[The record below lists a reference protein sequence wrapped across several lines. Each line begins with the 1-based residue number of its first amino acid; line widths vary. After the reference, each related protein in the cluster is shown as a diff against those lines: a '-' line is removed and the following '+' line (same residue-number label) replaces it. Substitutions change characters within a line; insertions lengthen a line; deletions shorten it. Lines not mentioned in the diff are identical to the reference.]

1 MTKTAYRGTGFQEAK
16 RPSDHPKLRRR
27 IQRRVRNFRRAI
39 YGAGYRICY
48 WVVPKLPSWTIR
60 LLGRLLVVPVSRM
73 LHGRTAAANLVKVYG
88 DELTAAERKRI
99 LASVFRGLSA
109 FLVEC
114 IAARNQ
120 GEDFLRG
127 RVEDTAARKLVA
139 DLEARS
145 DKGWIGVTPHLGNW
159 VLLATWASSLPG
171 DRGRCHPI
179 AKRQPNPHLSAILD
193 DAKKRMGFTPIY
205 TDRPPVQ
212 VVGECL
218 RLLKRGTRLGIAPDQ
233 DMSRMSGVFIEFLGH
248 RAYTPTG
255 PAQLALTVDV
265 PILPLALVR
274 KDDGRLEVIHGEPI
288 FPDQS
293 RTGSRQEE
301 TLRLTKAWS
310 AAMETMIHAHKDQWA
325 WFHERWKTTPEKLAA
340 RARET

>member
-1 MTKTAYRGTGFQEAK
+1 K
-16 RPSDHPKLRRR
+16 RPSQHPKLSRR
-27 IQRRVRNFRRAI
+27 IQRRFRNVRRAF
-39 YGAGYRICY
+39 YGVFYRMCY
-48 WVVPKLPSWTIR
+48 WLLPKLPSWMIR
-60 LLGRLLVVPVSRM
+60 VLGRLLVVPVSRV
-73 LHGRTAAANLVKVYG
+73 LHWRTAEANLIKVYG
-88 DELTAAERKRI
+88 DELSAAERHRI
-99 LASVFRGLSA
+99 LVRMFRGLPA

-114 IAARNQ
+114 IGALNQ
-120 GEDFLRG
+120 GAGFLRG
-127 RVEDTAARKLVA
+127 RVEDTSARKLVA

-145 DKGWIGVTPHLGNW
+145 EKGWIGVAPHLGNW
-159 VLLATWASSLPG
+159 VLVATWAGSLPG
-171 DRGRCHPI
+171 DGRRCHAI

-193 DAKKRMGFTPIY
+193 DAQKRMGFMPIY
-205 TDRPPVQ
+205 GDRSPVQ

-218 RLLKRGTRLGIAPDQ
+218 KLLKRGARLGIAPDQ
-233 DMSRMSGVFIEFLGH
+233 DISRLPGVFIEFLGH

-293 RTGSRQEE
+293 RTRSRQEE

-310 AAMETMIHAHKDQWA
+310 AAMETMIHAHRDQWF